1 MEVSLKVVKA
11 ASTGK
16 STQTVGLASK
26 NHSVI
31 FLLNT
36 SVIEIWSSFA
46 PYSLLH
52 INVRVTTKVT
62 ARMPLNELF

>member
-52 INVRVTTKVT
+52 IKV
-62 ARMPLNELF
+62 